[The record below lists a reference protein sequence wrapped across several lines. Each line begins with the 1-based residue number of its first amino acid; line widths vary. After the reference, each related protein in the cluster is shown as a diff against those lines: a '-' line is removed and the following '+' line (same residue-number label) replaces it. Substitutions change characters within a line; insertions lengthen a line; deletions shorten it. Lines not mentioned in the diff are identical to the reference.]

1 MRKLSPILIG
11 LFMAFN
17 AHAAHRTFVAASGT
31 DSGSCGPTAPCRTLD
46 YAMGQTDSGGEVVIS
61 ESGGY
66 GSSPSGGITI
76 TQSIS
81 IIAQPGIF
89 AALAPTTGYHGI
101 NIATASI
108 DVAIKGLTI
117 NGRGGDYGINMTNGA
132 SLDLDNVMISNLSY
146 GIYITTPARVTVKNS
161 TFRNMS
167 NGILVGY
174 GASLLVSDSK
184 LTDITTEGIILRG
197 GVSGTTVVTATDTLI
212 RCKGSGWGID
222 NWPSAGTVGK
232 MYLDRVT
239 NSKCLYGISNVP
251 STPGASNVIALSNSF
266 VTGNTDQGLYNA
278 AGNTFLSSGNNH
290 VANNGSPNYGTITTG
305 TIFQ

>member
-1 MRKLSPILIG
+1 MRKLTPILIG

-31 DSGSCGPTAPCRTLD
+31 DVGTCGPTAPCRTLD
-46 YAMGQTDSGGEVVIS
+46 YAMSQTDSGGEVIIT

-76 TQSIS
+76 TKSIS

-89 AALAPTTGYHGI
+89 AALAPTAGYNGI

-108 DVAIKGLTI
+108 EVAIKGLTI
-117 NGRGGDYGINMTNGA
+117 NGRGGGNGIYLTNGA
-132 SLDLDNVMISNLSY
+132 SLDLDNVMISNITY
-146 GIYITTPARVTVKNS
+146 GIQITTPARVTVKNS
-161 TFRNMS
+161 MFRNLS
-167 NGILVGY
+167 IGILVGY

-184 LTDITTEGIILRG
+184 LTDITTEGIELRG
-197 GVSGTTVVTATDTLI
+197 GASGTTVVTATDTLV
-212 RCKGSGWGID
+212 RCKGSGWGFD
-222 NWPSAGTVGK
+222 NWASAGTVGK

-239 NSKCLYGISNVP
+239 ISNCQYGISNVP
-251 STPGASNVIALSNSF
+251 TTSGASNVIALSNSF

-290 VANNGSPNYGTITTG
+290 VANNGSANFGTITTG
-305 TIFQ
+305 TILY